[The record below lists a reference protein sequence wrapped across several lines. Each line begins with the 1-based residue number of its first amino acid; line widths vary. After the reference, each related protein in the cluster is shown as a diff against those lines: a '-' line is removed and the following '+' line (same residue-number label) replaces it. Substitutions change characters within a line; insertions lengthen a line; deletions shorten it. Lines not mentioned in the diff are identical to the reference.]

1 MQFDATKLGNVEQTG
16 LTKRITSTA
25 TRQNQTTHEAMEPS
39 AVVIPTL
46 NEERSIGKVIDDV
59 PVADLLKN
67 GLKTAV
73 CVIEERSTENARGG
87 RRR

>member
-1 MQFDATKLGNVEQTG
+1 MQFDTTKLSNVEQTG
-16 LTKRITSTA
+16 VTKKITST
-25 TRQNQTTHEAMEPS
+25 TTTQDQTTHEAMETL
-39 AVVIPTL
+39 AIVIPTL

-73 CVIEERSTENARGG
+73 CVIEERSTENARED